1 MAGVTAKILHVDLST
16 RTTRV
21 EEIPEPV
28 LRRHL
33 GGGGLAAYLL
43 LRDMPPGVD
52 PLGPDNVLVFTT
64 SIINGLSLSGTN
76 RYTAAAKSPLTGGY
90 GESEAG
96 GWWAPELRAAGYD
109 GIAVRGRA
117 ASPVYLWI
125 KDGQVEF
132 RDAGRYWGKL
142 SGEVQEGLEQELGDK
157 RIRVLQTGISGE
169 RGVRFA
175 AIVNQLK
182 HFHGRCGLGAVMGAK
197 NLKAIAVRGSK
208 INAPVDKVGAKST
221 LTFFK
226 DHYDRARDRFHQT
239 GTAGGL
245 LNLEAS
251 GILPTRNFRDG
262 SFEHAKA
269 ISGQTMAETILV
281 NRGTCYACMVACKRE
296 VEVKELGVTPRF
308 GGPEY
313 ESLAATG
320 SLCGVG
326 DLNALAKINQLLAQY
341 VLDSISTG
349 VAIAF
354 AMECYEHGI
363 ITKADTGG
371 VELVWGSA
379 EAVEQMVHLIGRR
392 EGIGE
397 LLGEGVKRA
406 AERLG
411 RGAERFAM
419 HVKGQELPMHDP
431 RGKKSLALAY
441 ALSPTGADHME
452 APHDP
457 LYEGFHP
464 DGHPLGGL
472 GLIEPVKMLDFGPRK
487 VRAYYY
493 TQQVWSFYNSVG
505 MCDFVG
511 TPLNALA
518 LEQFASYVNS
528 VTGWNMSLY
537 ELMKVGERANTLAR
551 LFNCREGF
559 TPADDVLPARMHEGI
574 GNGALKG
581 ERVDPEQFLA
591 ARRLY
596 YEMAGWEGDTG
607 QPTAAR
613 LAELEVDTSVFQLA

>member
-109 GIAVRGRA
+109 GIAVRGCA

-132 RDAGRYWGKL
+132 RDAGPYWGKL

-269 ISGQTMAETILV
+269 ISGQKMAETILV

-574 GNGALKG
+574 GNGVLKG

-596 YEMAGWEGDTG
+596 YEMAGWNGDTG